1 MNRWYLS
8 PEVAG
13 QLGEQTVLEPSSH
26 PPIITRL
33 HYQFDGW
40 LGDDLLEAFPCF
52 VVTERLAK
60 ALQESGLTGWRLKDV
75 TVSKSVTFEDLYPK
89 REMPDFRWLV
99 VDGQP
104 GDDFVLG
111 DNMRLEVSDRALNFL
126 RGYAVSNASIEPV
139 EVRHNHPV

>member
-1 MNRWYLS
+1 
-8 PEVAG
+8 
-13 QLGEQTVLEPSSH
+13 
-26 PPIITRL
+26 
-33 HYQFDGW
+33 
-40 LGDDLLEAFPCF
+40 

-89 REMPDFRWLV
+89 REMPGFRWLV